1 MKLKELEKT
10 ISDKIQENTKA
21 QSERQERTFIDLI
34 NQAIKKNNNK
44 PINVEFSNGYYIPDV
59 TGAEKVEGKAPDGHE
74 HYTDVVVNTKAYGNY
89 NLSMKGPS
97 APTLAPGGERIESL
111 YPRFLEKATESAIK
125 KLQEVGYNDGDWWID
140 TSSALRSFARQVL
153 KATFKKN
160 SKIYNKNIVLMI
172 TENGV
177 DQPYPLFSF
186 EKEKDIP
193 ETNKSEEYDFGPEG
207 LPPYFGGSGVYEMI
221 TKGDT
226 VQIYADDLT
235 DAKPY
240 VKDIYIPL
248 SPLCVENLLI
258 GNEKMGGPVDYIYI
272 GDMEPEP
279 SFTTEGKTST
289 LLINNASLYSPQE
302 ASTSVWLRI
311 RRRRADMPFSVS
323 ERSTNGDWYAVFGKG
338 VYSGE
343 RSRIVVTDKLPAG
356 AVELDSPIEWD
367 CEAIE
372 EAPPLKQNESLTKSK
387 ITYKMLEQMVEEAIK
402 KAR

>member
-1 MKLKELEKT
+1 MKLDELEKVVA
-10 ISDKIQENTKA
+10 DKIQENKKGG
-21 QSERQERTFIDLI
+21 SERQERAFIDLI

-59 TGAEKVEGKAPDGHE
+59 TGGEKIEGMAPDGFE
-74 HYTDVVVNTKAYGNY
+74 PYTDVVVNTRAYGNY
-89 NLSMKGPS
+89 HLSMKGPS

-111 YPRFLEKATESAIK
+111 YPRFLKKATESAIK
-125 KLQEVGYNDGDWWID
+125 KLQEVGYNDGDWWMD
-140 TSSALRSFARQVL
+140 SSKAIRSFARQVL
-153 KATFKKN
+153 KATFNKK
-160 SKIYNKNIVLMI
+160 SKIYNKNIVLVV

-193 ETNKSEEYDFGPEG
+193 ETKAGEYEFGPEG
-207 LPPYFGGSGVYEMI
+207 LPPYFGGPHVYEII

-226 VQIYADDLT
+226 VQIHADDLT
-235 DAKPY
+235 DAEPY

-258 GNEKMGGPVDYIYI
+258 GNEFMGGPVDYIYI
-272 GDMEPEP
+272 GDMEPDA
-279 SFTTEGKTST
+279 SFTKDGRTST

-302 ASTSVWLRI
+302 ASTSAWLRI

-323 ERSTNGDWYAVFGKG
+323 ERSTKGDWYAVFGKG

-343 RSRIVVTDKLPAG
+343 RSRIVISPTLPSNAT
-356 AVELDSPIEWD
+356 VLDSPIVWD